1 MMIQKLFL
9 FGSLL
14 ALTACAT
21 AQENPNYQYSST
33 YEEDGQVNRM
43 EANSQNSKV
52 VYVSPDMR
60 ASELDQQAGQPS
72 TGANVT
78 FANSTAPQ
86 NDYSDEGKVVR
97 PSSVGTPGYGVYVP
111 ETVED
116 YDYSDNVL
124 SVNNTVQAGHGSQG
138 VETRAVQPAYTNQ
151 PSANYVV
158 SSGDTV
164 YNISRRLCV
173 DVEDVQMPN
182 DLGNDFAINIGQP
195 LYLPPSRC

>member
-33 YEEDGQVNRM
+33 YEEDGQVSRM
-43 EANSQNSKV
+43 ASNSQNSKV

-60 ASELDQQAGQPS
+60 ASELNKQAGQAPNETNITYTNS
-72 TGANVT
+72 AVNPDDYPEEVT
-78 FANSTAPQ
+78 
-86 NDYSDEGKVVR
+86 VVR
-97 PSSVGTPGYGVYVP
+97 PSSVGTPGYGAYVP

-116 YDYSDNVL
+116 YDYSDNVV
-124 SVNNTVQAGHGSQG
+124 SANNTVHRDHGP
-138 VETRAVQPAYTNQ
+138 VLEETRAVQSVYTNQ

-173 DVEDVQMPN
+173 NVEEVQAPN
-182 DLGNDFAINIGQP
+182 GLGNDFAIDIGQA